1 MFDNVYFTISFVL
14 FTISVVLSLLLYNFG
29 ERDLGEA
36 GLWFNIILLIPAYM
50 LFKATNKNKK

>member
-1 MFDNVYFTISFVL
+1 MFNNAYFTISFIL

-29 ERDLGEA
+29 ERNLGEA

-50 LFKATNKNKK
+50 LFRSTNKNKK